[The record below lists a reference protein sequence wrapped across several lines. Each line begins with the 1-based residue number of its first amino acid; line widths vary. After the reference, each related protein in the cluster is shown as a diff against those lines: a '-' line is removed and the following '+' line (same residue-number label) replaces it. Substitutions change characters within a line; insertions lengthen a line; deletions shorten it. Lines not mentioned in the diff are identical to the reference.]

1 MYKNVCLSEKVCIL
15 NCLKGMWSKE
25 EHLQLSVLVFATG
38 VDPALFTVATSPA
51 LNPTHCKSRGTSTK
65 PSVHF
70 HMLHSC
76 RCKFS
81 ISQVWHPCKAPLLF
95 LPTYAHRAQQ
105 PPVRHR
111 SISRWP
117 LLNRSKGKSHL
128 QLNYKKKN
136 YKKAANL
143 WCRDKRGAV
152 LWRVLV

>member
-1 MYKNVCLSEKVCIL
+1 
-15 NCLKGMWSKE
+15 MWSKE

-51 LNPTHCKSRGTSTK
+51 LNPTRYKSRGMSTK

-128 QLNYKKKN
+128 QLNFFLKSSSSVMQRQ
-136 YKKAANL
+136 AWSIL
-143 WCRDKRGAV
+143 LESLSLISPDCFMETFIISV
-152 LWRVLV
+152 TLQSEVE